1 MGINILSLILIPEQ
15 ISGNK
20 QASGLLLSTT
30 LRHEYIDGK
39 PTENIV
45 EILYETVFPD
55 NLFEKISVRI
65 KGSKPVITNEEIK
78 KNGGTVKIQFT
89 NLSGRFYRSKSGE
102 YALSVTADGIE
113 VIS

>member
-1 MGINILSLILIPEQ
+1 MNISSLSLSPNQ
-15 ISGNK
+15 ISGNE
-20 QASGLLLSTT
+20 QGSGLLLSTA
-30 LRHEYIDGK
+30 LRHGK

-65 KGSKPVITNEEIK
+65 KGSKPIITNEEIK

>member
-1 MGINILSLILIPEQ
+1 MKQCSQ
-15 ISGNK
+15 IICLK
-20 QASGLLLSTT
+20 RYLL
-30 LRHEYIDGK
+30 
-39 PTENIV
+39 
-45 EILYETVFPD
+45 
-55 NLFEKISVRI
+55 
-65 KGSKPVITNEEIK
+65 GSKVAVITNEEIK